1 MKKIESD
8 FVFPFLIQRSYRA
21 TRNYNMQTETTQA
34 TQPQALDILQQFDQ
48 MLKNHSIVVSDRENL
63 AKLFENIFD
72 LCTQTT
78 KTKLKAAVKA
88 ATQEP
93 NTKTKAAPKPRA
105 PRAAPKAQAQEPMVG
120 PEGAADAP
128 VSSDLQKAPVARGRG
143 RPRKNQADAAVSV
156 KTADANPN
164 AETAEKKRRGRPK
177 KDKAVNIS
185 SNDDEDALIEQMMAD
200 VASMQ
205 ADVVVVPTVPATSHM
220 DDDDATESEGEMSPK
235 VHEPK
240 SQLPAFVVEADV
252 PSNAVKAVK
261 EVKEVKPKA
270 VKEVKEVKPKAVK
283 EVKPKAVVK
292 SKAVKEVKPKAVK
305 AVKEAKPVK
314 EAKSK
319 AVKKAA
325 NEANEANETNTNAV
339 QQPLAT
345 FSQAMPAVVIPKT
358 ESHEVNGTIYLHPN
372 FPASSFSW
380 NGKTY
385 LRTELDNVYDNLT
398 LEMVGVWDHV
408 NHEVISAF
416 DDDELYFS
424 DEE

>member
-1 MKKIESD
+1 
-8 FVFPFLIQRSYRA
+8 
-21 TRNYNMQTETTQA
+21 
-34 TQPQALDILQQFDQ
+34 
-48 MLKNHSIVVSDRENL
+48 
-63 AKLFENIFD
+63 
-72 LCTQTT
+72 
-78 KTKLKAAVKA
+78 
-88 ATQEP
+88 
-93 NTKTKAAPKPRA
+93 
-105 PRAAPKAQAQEPMVG
+105 
-120 PEGAADAP
+120 
-128 VSSDLQKAPVARGRG
+128 
-143 RPRKNQADAAVSV
+143 
-156 KTADANPN
+156 
-164 AETAEKKRRGRPK
+164 
-177 KDKAVNIS
+177 
-185 SNDDEDALIEQMMAD
+185 
-200 VASMQ
+200 
-205 ADVVVVPTVPATSHM
+205 M

-235 VHEPK
+235 VHEHK

-261 EVKEVKPKA
+261 EVK
-270 VKEVKEVKPKAVK
+270 PKAVK
-283 EVKPKAVVK
+283 EVKPKAV
-292 SKAVKEVKPKAVK
+292 KAVKEVKPKAVK

-325 NEANEANETNTNAV
+325 NEANEANEANAV